1 MTTFSDGLFQYGGMP
16 VGTFTGGQPR
26 KCYFV
31 NGRDGQPDNPGT
43 SWNKAV
49 DTIQA
54 GVDLA
59 NVMANRRID
68 VDVYIASS
76 YYDEEVVVNHS
87 NQGITYSWMIT
98 DHSATTHW
106 GAEVGRLRLIG
117 TGLVFL
123 RGGVHG
129 TSGQATTPALSICRP
144 NVDIWNIHAR
154 TLTQLNAAGAWT
166 SGDGSEG
173 HAHVGLP
180 SIMVQ
185 KSNNLTVGSLD
196 GGNASYVRFFNCRA
210 DGGDPHE
217 GAWVRCGILIAGAD
231 HVQAWNCAFE
241 SCTYNVAIIGSSMGK
256 SIGTQLHNCRFQN
269 PGTSDVYVGGDDHTQ
284 LIDCNWMTAGASA
297 TKIAACAAAGA
308 SVQCNIVGGAMNM
321 GDGGLTTSPSGWQS
335 MGVKIA
341 KQAAAAAGIEGDADC
356 SG

>member
-1 MTTFSDGLFQYGGMP
+1 MPHFGDGVFQYGGQP
-16 VGTFTGGQPR
+16 VGVSVSGQPR

-31 NGRDGQPDNPGT
+31 DGRNGQPGAPGDR
-43 SWNKAV
+43 WNRAV

-59 NVMANRRID
+59 NIMQNRRID
-68 VDVYIASS
+68 TDLYIASG

-117 TGLVFL
+117 TGLVFI

-129 TSGQATTPALSICRP
+129 QTNQASTPTLSICRP
-144 NVDIWNIHAR
+144 NVDVWNIHAR
-154 TLTQLNAAGAWT
+154 ASTQLNAAGAWT

-180 SIMVQ
+180 AIMVQ
-185 KSNNLTVGSLD
+185 KNNNLTVGSLD
-196 GGNASYVRFFNCRA
+196 GGNASYVRFFNCRG

-241 SCTYNVAIIGSSMGK
+241 SCTYNVAIIGTSMGK

-269 PGTSDVYVGGDDHTQ
+269 PGTADVYVGGDDHTQ
-284 LIDCNWMTAGASA
+284 LIDCHWMSAGAEG
-297 TKIAACAAAGA
+297 TKLIDCAAAGA
-308 SVQCNIVGGAMNM
+308 SIGCAVIGGSMNLDSFTYTAAPVGWDAV
-321 GDGGLTTSPSGWQS
+321 
-335 MGVKIA
+335 GVKYTG
-341 KQAAAAAGIEGDADC
+341 GISGDAAMDQ
-356 SG
+356 